1 MTSPESIR
9 LDLYN
14 GLQEL
19 LGTDRATY
27 LMTHLLPAEMP
38 DLLTTSEFGVEMSQ
52 VKTEISQVK
61 TEMSQVKTEL
71 SQIKTEVSR
80 VKKELSDL
88 DTRFMKLEDKLDTK
102 FAEVNKR
109 IDRVLLA
116 VVGGLFVM
124 IAAMSG
130 IAAAVINTIS

>member
-38 DLLTTSEFGVEMSQ
+38 DLLTKNEFEIEMSQVTAEISQVKAEMSQ
-52 VKTEISQVK
+52 VKV
-61 TEMSQVKTEL
+61 
-71 SQIKTEVSR
+71 
-80 VKKELSDL
+80 DL
-88 DTRFMKLEDKLDTK
+88 GARFTKVEDKLDTK

-124 IAAMSG
+124 LAAMSG
-130 IAAAVINTIS
+130 IVAAVINTIS

>member
-1 MTSPESIR
+1 MASPESLR

-38 DLLTTSEFGVEMSQ
+38 DLLTKTEFGIEMSQ
-52 VKTEISQVK
+52 VKTE
-61 TEMSQVKTEL
+61 MSRINT
-71 SQIKTEVSR
+71 
-80 VKKELSDL
+80 ELSDL
-88 DTRFMKLEDKLDTK
+88 GTRFTKLEDKLDTR

-124 IAAMSG
+124 LAAMSG
-130 IAAAVINTIS
+130 IVAAVINTVS

>member
-1 MTSPESIR
+1 MASPESIR

-14 GLQEL
+14 GLQQL

-38 DLLTTSEFGVEMSQ
+38 DLLTKTEFGIEMSQ
-52 VKTEISQVK
+52 VR
-61 TEMSQVKTEL
+61 TEMSRMNTKM
-71 SQIKTEVSR
+71 SR
-80 VKKELSDL
+80 VNTELSDL
-88 DTRFMKLEDKLDTK
+88 GTRFTKLEDKLDTR

-124 IAAMSG
+124 LAAMSG
-130 IAAAVINTIS
+130 IVAAVINTVS